1 MNGRSPYS
9 GFAPG
14 KLLLFGEHA
23 AVFGYPAVGVS
34 LDRGLRISVTPADGI
49 SIRLARPAGGDVAAG
64 LSAFAAFVADTLG
77 SPADDGPVSPA
88 GGAIT
93 VDSDL
98 PISSGF
104 GSSAALCTAIA
115 EWSLPDPQ
123 VSGHDRSAVWRRAH
137 RLEAFF
143 HGTPSGID
151 TGLSSLGGVRTFRFS
166 TPGALPES
174 AALSADLPALVVG
187 AIPRE
192 RSTRDLVAGVRSRL
206 STEPSTVRP
215 IFDRLGALADAAIGE
230 LAAERNHAA
239 GMAPLVADAHHLLRD
254 LGVSTPLTD
263 GIIDRGVRAGA
274 LAGKLSGAGGGGAFY
289 LVCPDAEVA
298 ARVAADLDGTLPP
311 GSVCFHMG

>member
-1 MNGRSPYS
+1 MNGRAPYS

-49 SIRLARPAGGDVAAG
+49 SIRLARPAGGDIATG

-123 VSGHDRSAVWRRAH
+123 VSGHDRGAVWRRAH

-143 HGTPSGID
+143 HGHAERDRHRPVQSRRRAHVSLQHAG
-151 TGLSSLGGVRTFRFS
+151 GSS
-166 TPGALPES
+166 
-174 AALSADLPALVVG
+174 
-187 AIPRE
+187 RE
-192 RSTRDLVAGVRSRL
+192 RRVVRG
-206 STEPSTVRP
+206 P
-215 IFDRLGALADAAIGE
+215 A
-230 LAAERNHAA
+230 
-239 GMAPLVADAHHLLRD
+239 
-254 LGVSTPLTD
+254 
-263 GIIDRGVRAGA
+263 
-274 LAGKLSGAGGGGAFY
+274 GAGG
-289 LVCPDAEVA
+289 
-298 ARVAADLDGTLPP
+298 RRNPP
-311 GSVCFHMG
+311 GTVDARSGRRGAVPPLHRAVHRPPHPRPAWSARRRRDRRTGDGAEPRRRPGPTGRRCTPPAP